1 MAGGCRSRESR
12 VPSHEAWVDCGKG
25 FGFVRVGSRR
35 FGRAEAVGPVQSLPV
50 KRVVVLGST
59 GSIGVQTLDIV
70 RQHPDRLQVV
80 GLAAHRNADEIRKQA
95 REFGVEH
102 LALNDEAAARKAGI
116 PGGIDA
122 VTALAAM
129 DEVDLV
135 VVAVAGV
142 IGLMPTIAAVQAGKN
157 VALAS
162 KEVLVAAGEVVM
174 PLVRE
179 KKITMTPI
187 DSEHS
192 ALFQCMQ
199 GSTNDQID
207 RLIITGSGGPF
218 RGKTRDEL
226 RNVTTEQALRHPTW
240 RMGGKITVDS
250 ATLMNK
256 GLEIIEA
263 RWLFDVKPAQVD
275 VVIHPQ
281 SIVHSFVKFKDG
293 SVLGQFGWPDMRLAI
308 QYAMLYPERK
318 PNELRPWDPT
328 DTPVLS
334 FEEPDEKTFRCLRL
348 ARQALATGG
357 TMPCAMNAANEV
369 AANAFLNGSC
379 GFLQIAEIV
388 EEVMV
393 KHAPGRPRL
402 DNLIETDAWARRTA
416 QSLLGSRV

>member
-1 MAGGCRSRESR
+1 
-12 VPSHEAWVDCGKG
+12 
-25 FGFVRVGSRR
+25 
-35 FGRAEAVGPVQSLPV
+35 V

-80 GLAAHRNADEIRKQA
+80 GLAAHRNTEQIRDQA

-102 LALNDEAAARKAGI
+102 LAINDERAARAAGI

-129 DEVDLV
+129 DDVDLV

-142 IGLMPTIAAVQAGKN
+142 IGLMPTIAAIQAGKD

-162 KEVLVAAGEVVM
+162 KEVLVSAGEVVM
-174 PLVRE
+174 PLVRQHG
-179 KKITMTPI
+179 ITLTPI

-192 ALFQCMQ
+192 ALFQCLV
-199 GSTNDQID
+199 GSTYDQID
-207 RLIITGSGGPF
+207 KLIITGSGGPF
-218 RGKTRDEL
+218 RGKKREDL
-226 RNVTTEQALRHPTW
+226 RHVTTEQALNHPTW

-256 GLEIIEA
+256 GLEVIEA
-263 RWLFDVKPAQVD
+263 RWMFNVKPSQVD

-281 SIVHSFVKFKDG
+281 SIAHSFVKFKDG

-308 QYAMLYPERK
+308 QYSMLYPERK
-318 PNELRPWDPT
+318 PNELRSWDPT
-328 DTPVLS
+328 DTPTLT
-334 FEEPDEKTFRCLRL
+334 FEEPDAKTFRCLYL
-348 ARQALATGG
+348 ARQALDTGG

-369 AANAFLNGSC
+369 AANAFLDGTC
-379 GFLQIAEIV
+379 GFLQIADVV

-402 DNLIETDAWARRTA
+402 DNLIETDTWARATA
-416 QSLLGSRV
+416 SSLLEKRVAGWKH